1 VKNLG
6 RLGSG
11 GAGDSGLEKQ
21 SFPRALPDTLD
32 RILGKL
38 FTVYSPLIALA
49 GPVCCV
55 DPHWIQS
62 VLRFRI
68 RRADPYVFGPPGSV
82 SDPLVRGMF
91 PDPDP
96 SIIKQK

>member
-38 FTVYSPLIALA
+38 LLLFFALRFWT
-49 GPVCCV
+49 GPVLCGSALV
-55 DPHWIQS
+55 SISVADPDPP
-62 VLRFRI
+62 
-68 RRADPYVFGPPGSV
+68 DPYVFGPPGS
-82 SDPLVRGMF
+82 G
-91 PDPDP
+91 
-96 SIIKQK
+96 SISQRYGSGSGFFYHQAKILK

>member
-32 RILGKL
+32 RILGKVFILILL
-38 FTVYSPLIALA
+38 FPLWLDQ
-49 GPVCCV
+49 CFV
-55 DPHWIQS
+55 DPH
-62 VLRFRI
+62 
-68 RRADPYVFGPPGSV
+68 
-82 SDPLVRGMF
+82 
-91 PDPDP
+91 
-96 SIIKQK
+96 